1 MDERLTAIEIA
12 LAHAEAAIEDLS
24 GVVREQDARIRQ
36 LERALAGL
44 AERIAAAETRSG
56 PEPEVPPPH
65 Y

>member
-1 MDERLTAIEIA
+1 MEERLTAIESA

-24 GVVREQDARIRQ
+24 GLVREQDARIRH
-36 LERALAGL
+36 LERALVIL
-44 AERIAAAETRSG
+44 AERIATAETRPE